1 MLKTKIFQW
10 TSTQKRGI
18 LFLFVLV
25 ILGQIVYFYTDFS
38 PKEVFSYQEMTNFQ
52 QKIDSITQQ
61 NKKLNFYPFNPN
73 FITDY
78 KAYQFGISAQ
88 ALERLRVFRE
98 QGKFVNSAQEFQQ
111 VTQISDSLL
120 DKISPYF
127 KFPSWATNFKKN
139 QQENK
144 LNYSKS
150 TDNKIIKKDINTAT
164 MEDFKEINGIGE
176 KLSERIVMH
185 RQKVQGFSI
194 KEQVAEIYGLEP
206 MVVERIW
213 QRFEI
218 MKLPEI
224 VKKDINSIRKTE
236 LTQIPYISYKEAE
249 EILLYRSNVGH
260 INDLDELLNIKSFDA
275 LKIKKIKL
283 YLYAQNQN

>member
-25 ILGQIVYFYTDFS
+25 ILGQMVYFYTDFS

-127 KFPSWATNFKKN
+127 KFPSWVANSKKN
-139 QQENK
+139 QQENNINSSK
-144 LNYSKS
+144 LG
-150 TDNKIIKKDINTAT
+150 TNKIVKKDINTAT
-164 MEDFKEINGIGE
+164 IEDFKEINGIGE

-185 RQKVQGFSI
+185 QQKVQGFSI